1 MEVRTL
7 DPVSAKLA
15 IQLQLDDVCDILRE
29 SEVGSDEYAAFEA
42 MQISFQEIAQVLEG
56 QCIALSMLRREHD
69 ARLEFEKLVQEE
81 RQAVDDHNEALRLD
95 GLESTALGTS
105 PGDLGNP
112 IDTSTGAEEKSDSI
126 FQKGYLDTEELIGP
140 LQNYPSIFDSDNNGY
155 GNPSW
160 VTGRVSAAPFI
171 PRAGP
176 SKGKGKAKADAI
188 GDRSSHGVCSACMEQ
203 HPRFDLLELACKRK
217 DETTSHA
224 YCRTCLND
232 LFESSLT
239 DTTLFPPRC
248 CRVSIRLSACMHLL
262 PAKLIQRCEEKEV
275 ELATANPVCRCGAE
289 FCYLC
294 AKRWKTCGCD
304 QWHEDRLL
312 SNAPPA
318 DDRPRQI
325 AMPEEEEMFEENPVN
340 DVFNDMSMRLAAVA
354 DGFAIN
360 YQDEGSHSED
370 GGGAAMIV
378 EDLNR
383 KSPDEVRQMLKIF

>member
-155 GNPSW
+155 GNLSW

-248 CRVSIRLSACMHLL
+248 CRVPIRLSACMHLL

-275 ELATANPVCRCGAE
+275 ELATANPVYCSN
-289 FCYLC
+289 LSC
-294 AKRWKTCGCD
+294 ARFIPPRNITADVATCLGCHSKTCGICKNKNHNGVCPKD
-304 QWHEDRLL
+304 
-312 SNAPPA
+312 PT
-318 DDRPRQI
+318 
-325 AMPEEEEMFEENPVN
+325 V
-340 DVFNDMSMRLAAVA
+340 
-354 DGFAIN
+354 
-360 YQDEGSHSED
+360 
-370 GGGAAMIV
+370 
-378 EDLNR
+378 
-383 KSPDEVRQMLKIF
+383 QMLMDVASEKKWTRCYQCRTMVELLHGCYHML